1 MRAMAIAD
9 APTPLPVRASH
20 AERERAA
27 RLLRAST
34 IDGRISTDT
43 FIERIERALGARSL
57 SELDHLVA
65 DVRTPGP
72 LRRAALGAVRW
83 VSELTAEVQAAWR
96 APRAPRAPQLALPAA
111 GEVTIGRSPDCH
123 CQLGDPGVSRRHAQ
137 IHRDGDLWVLRD
149 LGSRNGTWLNGVRVT
164 GAVEVR
170 PGDDVN
176 LGGVR
181 LRAALRA
188 R

>member
-1 MRAMAIAD
+1 MAIAD
-9 APTPLPVRASH
+9 APTPLPVRASD

-27 RLLRAST
+27 RLLRAGT
-34 IDGRISTDT
+34 VDGRISPDT
-43 FIERIERALGARSL
+43 FVERIERALGARSR

-65 DVRTPGP
+65 DVRAPGP
-72 LRRAALGAVRW
+72 VRRGALRATAW
-83 VSELTAEVQAAWR
+83 VSELTADLEAAWR
-96 APRAPRAPQLALPAA
+96 APRVPGLALPVA
-111 GEVTIGRSPDCH
+111 GEVTIGRSPDCD
-123 CQLGDPGVSRRHAQ
+123 CLLGDPSVSRHHARLC
-137 IHRDGDLWVLRD
+137 RDGDLWVLRD

-164 GAVEVR
+164 GAVDVR

-181 LRAALRA
+181 FRAALRA